1 MKGEIKK
8 HCIPQVIFLQIFEY
22 PGQFSCQGKCG
33 YTCTYT
39 HTIQQL
45 HVYVCTWVT
54 QNQTALEKPFYDVT
68 DTAWLIIYYLLIN
81 HQNHHSVQTKFSIQE
96 KESIPLGFKSTGVTL

>member
-8 HCIPQVIFLQIFEY
+8 HCIPQVIFLQVFNIQASSAARENVDIHVY
-22 PGQFSCQGKCG
+22 IHIQYNSYM
-33 YTCTYT
+33 YTCV
-39 HTIQQL
+39 HGLPRI
-45 HVYVCTWVT
+45 
-54 QNQTALEKPFYDVT
+54 QTALEKPFYDVT